1 MSNSTQNAIR
11 SVIKGFL
18 EQLLT
23 ETSEQFVL
31 DVAISRETI
40 TGKDVDQKP
49 EAFTEQYLIDKLLD
63 ALGFKYKDQA
73 AAFGGS
79 GENYPDFKL
88 EGTDDIG
95 VIGENKS
102 INKWDEAPSEVDY
115 YLDKKSVGAEYGI
128 ATDGMMWSLHR
139 FDEGSDKEQAHQI
152 TRLDLQPIFVDVAR
166 DMGTFPANY
175 EPEFADPSDVLDEF
189 IEWFEE
195 ENFQGLISSE
205 IPQWIREE
213 QKEGVDEFFNLF
225 IQLLFGEGSDK
236 EYSTSLVEEIIPPDE
251 GASDEDK
258 NMFSVVLANRLIFV
272 KLLEEYGI
280 VPPGFLFQRLRDYG
294 KQREA
299 IAGNFYDTQLK
310 PLFYSLLNTPPE
322 NRHGKHKSGWFSDV
336 PYLNGGLFRET
347 VSNEYQYSVSDY
359 ILKKI
364 IRDLIEGHRLQK
376 RNGND
381 ELDPSIL
388 GKVFEKTITYLEHD
402 RDKKDVG
409 AYYTPTDVTR
419 LIISQ
424 TLDRK
429 VKDVL
434 VETFASN
441 ASGDT
446 EAIEATMRERSLEEI
461 LRDVEQGSGW
471 FGNPIGLEEAELEIL
486 NLKTAD
492 PACGSGHFLTSMMTA
507 IYRVWEALYRG
518 VNSGDS
524 PTEKETYEARKNIA
538 LQSIYGVDID
548 PIAVEIAKLRLWLKV
563 IEGIEWEPSYGPLPN
578 IDMNI
583 TTGNS
588 LVGLPIRRENGL
600 PFWNDDVQKLAELRR
615 EHKYDEK
622 GRKKDILRV
631 QEQSVEPQSN
641 TAFINQF
648 NEEHKWDVGSH
659 EELIDF
665 LETCEPSDIENIF
678 KNKYVNV
685 RNIENK
691 KINKEQKEYLEDLG
705 FTVYKNIAKLKYKDL
720 VNYFEIE
727 HDIGRDKANEK
738 VYNWLYE
745 SKNKKLTVENIK
757 RRPKEFDLSKIFGKP
772 FHWPVIFPELSS
784 EKRNDHSIHFDIIVG
799 NPPYGDILNRSSRF
813 FLQSYITG
821 NYRDVSAPFV
831 ERQLQLLA
839 DGGYFGNIT
848 TAQLVYKGTMREF
861 HEMLRHQLENVRIAC
876 FGSRPSKVFSD
887 AEVRTAIFT
896 GKRSQ
901 SDETSSLRTSEF
913 ILFTPED
920 RDERLRSIPYNE
932 AAGLYMGDRIGE
944 DDSSGKRW
952 LPKIGLE
959 RTRSILKKLSS
970 YKRTVSDVE
979 GSSNCDYKLYFSRG
993 SRHWLSPMLSRHYS
1007 SQSIKAINFEEKIQ
1021 QRFSFLLVHS
1031 SLFYLY
1037 WMTYGDQFHLNK
1049 GQIRKFPFPENEYI
1063 KREKDNINKYSKD
1076 IWNGMRE
1083 NFNDKMNEF
1092 HVSNIADLIHEN
1104 DDLIGDIYGLNED
1117 EKEFVKEYNLE
1128 YRLS

>member
-1 MSNSTQNAIR
+1 MSNSSTSSSTETALR
-11 SVIKGFL
+11 SVIEGFL
-18 EQLLT
+18 KELLS
-23 ETSEQFVL
+23 ETSQQFVL
-31 DVAISRETI
+31 DVVISRETI
-40 TGKDVDQKP
+40 TGKDVGQKP

-79 GENYPDFKL
+79 GENYPDFRL
-88 EGTDDIG
+88 EETDDIG

-128 ATDGMMWSLHR
+128 ATDGMVWSLHR
-139 FDEGSDKEQAHQI
+139 FDEGSDKEQAHQVK
-152 TRLDLQPIFVDVAR
+152 RLDLQPIFVDVAR
-166 DMGTFPANY
+166 GMGLLPEDY
-175 EPEFADPSDVLDEF
+175 EPEFSDPGETLSEF
-189 IEWFEE
+189 VEWFEE
-195 ENFQGLISSE
+195 ENFQEMISSE

-236 EYSTSLVEEIIPPDE
+236 EYSTSLVEEIIPPAE

-280 VPPGFLFQRLRDYG
+280 VPPGFLFQRLRDYEE
-294 KQREA
+294 QREA

-310 PLFYSLLNTPPE
+310 PLFYSLLNTPSE
-322 NRHGKHKSGWFSDV
+322 DRRGKHSSGWFSDV
-336 PYLNGGLFRET
+336 PYLNGGLFREA
-347 VSNEYQYSVSDY
+347 VPHEYQYSVSDY
-359 ILKKI
+359 ILRRI

-376 RNGND
+376 QNGD
-381 ELDPSIL
+381 EQLDPSIL

-434 VETFASN
+434 VETFAAN

-446 EAIEATMRERSLEEI
+446 EAIEDTMRERSLEEI
-461 LRDVEQGSGW
+461 LRDIEQGSGW
-471 FGNPIGLEEAELEIL
+471 FGNPTGLEEAEQKIL

-492 PACGSGHFLTSMMTA
+492 PACGSGHFLTSAMTA

-518 VNSGDS
+518 ANSGDS
-524 PTEKETYEARKNIA
+524 PTEKETYGARKDIA

-563 IEGIEWEPSYGPLPN
+563 IEGIEWERSFGPLPN

-600 PFWNDDVQKLAELRR
+600 PFWSDDVQKLAELRR
-615 EHKYDEK
+615 EHKYDEE

-648 NEEHKWDVGSH
+648 NEEYEWEVSSH
-659 EELIDF
+659 TEFRDF
-665 LETCEPSDIENIF
+665 LKSCDPSEIENIF
-678 KNKYVNV
+678 KNKYINV
-685 RNIENK
+685 KNIEKGN
-691 KINKEQKEYLEDLG
+691 INEKQSEYLENIG
-705 FTVYKNIAKLKYKDL
+705 FTVYKNIAKIKYKDL
-720 VNYFEIE
+720 LNYFEIE
-727 HDIGRDKANEK
+727 DGIERKEAKEK
-738 VYNWLYE
+738 VYEWMYDVNDE
-745 SKNKKLTVENIK
+745 NLTIK
-757 RRPKEFDLSKIFGKP
+757 SITRRPTEYDLNNIFGKP

-784 EKRNDHSIHFDIIVG
+784 EKSEDNSIHFDIIVG

-887 AEVRTAIFT
+887 AEVRTAILT
-896 GKRSQ
+896 GKRTKSE
-901 SDETSSLRTSEF
+901 ETSSLRTSEF

-920 RDERLRSIPYNE
+920 RDERLRSIPYRE
-932 AAGLYMGDRIGE
+932 ADGLYMGDRIGKDE
-944 DDSSGKRW
+944 GSGKRW
-952 LPKIGLE
+952 LPKIGLKH
-959 RTRSILKKLSS
+959 TQSILNKLSS
-970 YKRTVSDVE
+970 YDRTISDLE
-979 GSSNCDYKLYFSRG
+979 CSSDCDYNLYFSRG
-993 SRHWLSPMLSRHYS
+993 SRHWLSPMLS
-1007 SQSIKAINFEEKIQ
+1007 
-1021 QRFSFLLVHS
+1021 
-1031 SLFYLY
+1031 
-1037 WMTYGDQFHLNK
+1037 
-1049 GQIRKFPFPENEYI
+1049 
-1063 KREKDNINKYSKD
+1063 
-1076 IWNGMRE
+1076 
-1083 NFNDKMNEF
+1083 
-1092 HVSNIADLIHEN
+1092 
-1104 DDLIGDIYGLNED
+1104 
-1117 EKEFVKEYNLE
+1117 
-1128 YRLS
+1128 

>member
-1 MSNSTQNAIR
+1 M
-11 SVIKGFL
+11 
-18 EQLLT
+18 

-310 PLFYSLLNTPPE
+310 PLFYSLLNTPPD

-376 RNGND
+376 QNGSD
-381 ELDPSIL
+381 QLDPSIL

-402 RDKKDVG
+402 RDKKDIG

-419 LIISQ
+419 VIISR

-429 VKDVL
+429 VKDLL
-434 VETFASN
+434 VETFASH
-441 ASGDT
+441 ATGDT
-446 EAIEATMRERSLEEI
+446 EAIEETMREQTLEEI

-471 FGNPIGLEEAELEIL
+471 FGNPTGLKEAEERIL

-518 VNSGDS
+518 AHGGDS
-524 PTEKETYEARKNIA
+524 PTEKETYEARKDIA

-563 IEGIEWEPSYGPLPN
+563 IEDIEWKPSYGPLPN

-588 LVGLPIRRENGL
+588 LVGLPIRHANGL
-600 PFWNDDVQKLAELRR
+600 PFWSDDVKKLAELRR
-615 EHKYDEK
+615 EHKYDDE

-641 TAFINQF
+641 KAFINQF
-648 NEEHKWDVGSH
+648 NEEHEWHVSSH
-659 EELIDF
+659 EEIKSF
-665 LETCEPSDIENIF
+665 LDRSSPSELGGIL
-678 KNKYVNV
+678 KNKYVNIKNLNGD
-685 RNIENK
+685 NITSNQED
-691 KINKEQKEYLEDLG
+691 YLDGIG
-705 FTVYKNIAKLKYKDL
+705 FTVYKKVAKLKYKDL
-720 VNYFEIE
+720 VDHFVVGKEI
-727 HDIGRDKANEK
+727 DRDTANRE
-738 VYNWLYE
+738 VFNWIYNLE
-745 SKNKKLTVENIK
+745 ERGLTIK
-757 RRPKEFDLSKIFGKP
+757 SISRRPTKYDLENMVGKP
-772 FHWPVIFPELSS
+772 FHWPVIFPELSY
-784 EKRNDHSIHFDIIVG
+784 ENDDDHSIHFDIIVG
-799 NPPYGDILNRSSRF
+799 NPPYGDILNKSSKLL
-813 FLQSYITG
+813 LQTYVTG
-821 NYRDVSAPFV
+821 DFRDVSAPFI
-831 ERQLQLLA
+831 ERQLQLLS
-839 DGGYFGNIT
+839 DGGYFGNIA
-848 TAQLVYKGTMREF
+848 TAKLVYSSDIQDL
-861 HEMLRHQLENVRIAC
+861 HNILRHQLEDTHIAC
-876 FGSRPSKVFSD
+876 FAKRPMKVFSG
-887 AEVRTAIFT
+887 AEVRTSIFT
-896 GKRSQ
+896 GKKTSGEQ
-901 SDETSSLRTSEF
+901 SNQIRTSGF
-913 ILFTPED
+913 IRFNKSD
-920 RDERLRSIPYNE
+920 RERRLRSINYE
-932 AAGLYMGDRIGE
+932 AADPYVLTDSIGGDR
-944 DDSSGKRW
+944 SQSYAL
-952 LPKIGLE
+952 LPKVGNSKIKSLLQKWNNVDKQV
-959 RTRSILKKLSS
+959 RDF
-970 YKRTVSDVE
+970 VSEDE
-979 GSSNCDYKLYFSRG
+979 DNSDTYPLYYRRGNDY
-993 SRHWLSPMLSRHYS
+993 WLSAMINPLYDAETIKKVEFISKTSRNAAF
-1007 SQSIKAINFEEKIQ
+1007 ITI
-1021 QRFSFLLVHS
+1021 HS
-1031 SLFYLY
+1031 STFYLY
-1037 WMTYGDQFHLNK
+1037 WMVYGDQFHLNK
-1049 GQIRKFPFPENEYI
+1049 GMVKKFPFFDVETIDKNED
-1063 KREKDNINKYSKD
+1063 KINSLKNDLWYRVK
-1076 IWNGMRE
+1076 NA
-1083 NFNDKMNEF
+1083 FNKHTKQFEMKPVKNTVDK
-1092 HVSNIADLIHEN
+1092 S
-1104 DDLIGDIYGLNED
+1104 DDLLGKMFNLDDKLIEYA
-1117 EKEFVKEYNLE
+1117 KEYQKE
-1128 YRLS
+1128 YRMSDA